1 MGVGI
6 GIADPQDF
14 TLQATKRVCV
24 AAPTEVVE
32 HRTMGRG
39 EAESPGVL
47 TKQAA
52 EDRPKDPACFPK
64 CLLLAVPSP
73 FVGQRYLTCSG
84 SYHFRMHMT
93 LSE

>member
-14 TLQATKRVCV
+14 ILQATKTVCV
-24 AAPTEVVE
+24 AAPTEVDE
-32 HRTMGRG
+32 HQTMGRG

-47 TKQAA
+47 TKAAA

-64 CLLLAVPSP
+64 CSLLAVPSP
-73 FVGQRYLTCSG
+73 FVGQRYLGLFILDCT
-84 SYHFRMHMT
+84 
-93 LSE
+93 